1 MSTRIDGEDYHDFA
15 AYSQLASHE
24 FHASIK
30 ITVNDFTQI
39 SNFDFEIV
47 VSCQYAT
54 KDLC

>member
-30 ITVNDFTQI
+30 INVNDFTQI